1 MYNISLH
8 LQQSPYGFVAKDADG
23 IEIKMDNSL
32 PHGGKNFGAKP
43 MQMLLMALG
52 GCSGID
58 VISILTKQKIDVKN
72 YEMIIKGEREA
83 SKEPSLWKTIH
94 VEFIIYAEVDGAKA
108 NRAVD
113 LSLNKYCSVAETL
126 RLAGATITHTV
137 TVKN

>member
-1 MYNISLH
+1 MYKIQLH
-8 LQQSPYGFVAKDADG
+8 LQQSPYGFIAKDSDG

-32 PHGGKNFGAKP
+32 TNGGQNFGAKP

-58 VISILTKQKIDVKN
+58 VISILTKQKIEVKN
-72 YEMIIKGEREA
+72 YEMIIKGEREVG
-83 SKEPSLWKTIH
+83 KEPALWKTIH
-94 VEFIIYAEVDGAKA
+94 VDFIIYAQVDEAKA